1 VLDRCVA
8 QPACSFRPG
17 AALGLYGPCAPVD
30 GLGLRLLRWS
40 YFHKPTLSSQPIHV
54 YVFYINKSI
63 NLLSPYSGLQYLNLD
78 TEEQRVISYY
88 TSPSSLTPIMVDTQT
103 YLNLDFS
110 YNSNEPPGQKNS
122 FTREKIRHV
131 KNCLG

>member
-1 VLDRCVA
+1 LLDRCVA
-8 QPACSFRPG
+8 QPAWAFRPG

-30 GLGLRLLRWS
+30 GLGLGLLRWS
-40 YFHKPTLSSQPIHV
+40 YFHKQTLGLLA
-54 YVFYINKSI
+54 YICTCILHQSI